1 MAEVIRSCTLNTCC
15 TFYYTLS
22 IPLKTGEVKERV
34 IPNWRARRK
43 LTWTCAPSV
52 PPAASTDP
60 SRCSDSP
67 SQQPPSP
74 PRVDIHQVAKRVKC
88 PSPSQPQRHL
98 ELGSCSLA
106 GPSPSQPQR
115 HLELGSCSLAG
126 GPQEVASA
134 VGVLGTEGLTGCAY
148 SGLLLPW
155 GLEASDIAKS
165 HRFRGLSPLTSFL
178 LPRSTT

>member
-1 MAEVIRSCTLNTCC
+1 MAEVIRSCTLNTRC

-106 GPSPSQPQR
+106 G
-115 HLELGSCSLAG
+115 

>member
-1 MAEVIRSCTLNTCC
+1 MAEVIRLCTLNTCC

-43 LTWTCAPSV
+43 LTWTRAPSV

-67 SQQPPSP
+67 SQRPPSP
-74 PRVDIHQVAKRVKC
+74 PRVDIHQVTKRVKC
-88 PSPSQPQRHL
+88 PSPSQPHRHL
-98 ELGSCSLA
+98 ELDSCSLV
-106 GPSPSQPQR
+106 
-115 HLELGSCSLAG
+115 G

-134 VGVLGTEGLTGCAY
+134 VGTLGTEGLTGCAY

-155 GLEASDIAKS
+155 GLEAPDIAKS